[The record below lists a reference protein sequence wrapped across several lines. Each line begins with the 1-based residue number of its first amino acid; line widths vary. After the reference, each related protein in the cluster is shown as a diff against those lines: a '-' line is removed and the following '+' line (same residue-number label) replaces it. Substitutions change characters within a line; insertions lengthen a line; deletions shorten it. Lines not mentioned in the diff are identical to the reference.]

1 MAKSPCKGCRFRVV
15 RPNCHTSCEAYIAYK
30 EKQAEENETRRSY
43 NVIAAYVKHVN
54 KKKRERR

>member
-15 RPNCHTSCEAYIAYK
+15 RPNCHTSCEAYITYK
-30 EKQAEENETRRSY
+30 EKQDAENENRRSY
-43 NVIAAYVKHVN
+43 SVIAAYVKYVN